1 LNASRII
8 PIDVGERLTGKVGKF
23 SVGALNIETGDES
36 VSRTPATNFSVV
48 RLKRDLLRRSSV
60 GLMMTNGSQSTVV
73 AGASNLAYGADAAFS
88 FFQNVNVSGYYAR
101 SDTNTLKKDNASY
114 QTRFDYTGDRYG
126 AQAHYLKV
134 GDNFNP
140 EVGFV
145 RRDNFSR
152 VFSTLRFS
160 PRPKQ
165 RFKGVRQFTYQGT
178 VEYIENGAGQL
189 ESRNQTGHF
198 EIERQNSDA
207 FTIDAGT
214 NYELLLRPFAV
225 AKGVTIA
232 PGGYNFNDVTT
243 SYRMGQQRRF
253 SGTVFPTRR
262 ILQRD
267 DQRLELHRCACCA
280 LEAVVG

>member
-1 LNASRII
+1 
-8 PIDVGERLTGKVGKF
+8 
-23 SVGALNIETGDES
+23 
-36 VSRTPATNFSVV
+36 
-48 RLKRDLLRRSSV
+48 
-60 GLMMTNGSQSTVV
+60 M
-73 AGASNLAYGADAAFS
+73 
-88 FFQNVNVSGYYAR
+88 
-101 SDTNTLKKDNASY
+101 
-114 QTRFDYTGDRYG
+114 
-126 AQAHYLKV
+126 
-134 GDNFNP
+134 
-140 EVGFV
+140 
-145 RRDNFSR
+145 
-152 VFSTLRFS
+152 
-160 PRPKQ
+160 
-165 RFKGVRQFTYQGT
+165 RQFTYQGT

-189 ESRNQTGHF
+189 ESRNQTAHF

-207 FTIDAGT
+207 FTVDAGT